1 MFEIAED
8 SNSEEV
14 FQYYTIIND
23 AINES
28 NDGKEDGSNQV
39 MYFTIDDVCDV
50 GDSSTLETCDNNTQ
64 EGESFSSVASS
75 SNVQIITLNDGRVFM
90 TTTTEGENLK
100 FML

>member
-23 AINES
+23 PTNDS
-28 NDGKEDGSNQV
+28 NDGKEDGSNQIV
-39 MYFTIDDVCDV
+39 YFTIDDVCDI
-50 GDSSTLETCDNNTQ
+50 GDSSALEACEGDTQ
-64 EGESFSSVASS
+64 EDDSFQSFASN

-90 TTTTEGENLK
+90 TTTTEGKDK
-100 FML
+100 FHLN